1 MNRYIEKIAGTI
13 SVQDHMKMLATEAKE
28 LGQIADDLS
37 RSEVFSTAHQE
48 LLTQF
53 MITLVAMRS
62 MVDDVVWSSMIDID
76 ELSLWELWY
85 KKLIGAED

>member
-13 SVQDHMKMLATEAKE
+13 SVQDRMKMLATEAKE

-37 RSEVFSTAHQE
+37 KSEVFSTAHQE

>member
-13 SVQDHMKMLATEAKE
+13 SVQDRMKMLATEAKE